1 MEEKDHFSIDI
12 EFMLEYFRYVSQR
25 ICGEWWF
32 DVYESRKLI
41 LPSRAIQC
49 YRSKDVM
56 KEQAEE
62 ENNVWRKEK
71 RKKTQCCRS
80 ETRPKY
86 L

>member
-1 MEEKDHFSIDI
+1 
-12 EFMLEYFRYVSQR
+12 VSQR

-41 LPSRAIQC
+41 FLSRAIQC

-71 RKKTQCCRS
+71 RKNS
-80 ETRPKY
+80 LRPKY

>member
-41 LPSRAIQC
+41 LLSRAIQC
-49 YRSKDVM
+49 YRSKDVI
-56 KEQAEE
+56 KEKAE

-71 RKKTQCCRS
+71 RKNTQCCRS

>member
-1 MEEKDHFSIDI
+1 MEKKDHFSIDI

-41 LPSRAIQC
+41 LLSRAIQC

-56 KEQAEE
+56 KEKAE

-71 RKKTQCCRS
+71 RKNTQCCRS

>member
-41 LPSRAIQC
+41 LLSRAIQC

-56 KEQAEE
+56 KEKAE

-71 RKKTQCCRS
+71 RKNTQCCRS